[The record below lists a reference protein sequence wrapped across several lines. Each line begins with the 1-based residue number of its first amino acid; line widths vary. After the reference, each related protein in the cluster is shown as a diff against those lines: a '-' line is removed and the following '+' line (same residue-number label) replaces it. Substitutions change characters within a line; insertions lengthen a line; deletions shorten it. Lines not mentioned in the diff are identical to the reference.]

1 MVPRILVKAGLAAT
15 RGVGFIQGKPAST
28 AEALAVHLAKTSPTA
43 GVLLADISMEAC
55 AMCTM
60 KNQEQVHRQALLAY
74 ILRAF
79 HLVQCP
85 VLLLSGPAQV
95 VADADKRLFEV
106 ALQLP
111 SVWSGPPVPQAYVH
125 QPFLLFGINGEGVL
139 LHHACRVWQ
148 DQEVFLV
155 AFGPQPDDATEG
167 VPPYRFPGV
176 NGVGYFVPVEDRI
189 LGLRWQAHVLASDQ
203 VAFALE
209 AIAAESPKR
218 VFVLEPLLL
227 CQSLDTS
234 EAGPLRAALP
244 RIDEACWVISAIAAQ
259 GHWITLCWHVSFD
272 RVVSWASLPM
282 DIMVGPLSVAVAKAN
297 HMLAQVLR
305 KSASSFRF
313 SGGPSRSGPPGFC
326 GHLALVDL
334 ASRLTESDT
343 LPLEQAVRVS
353 SKWTLAFLAELQRA
367 SSVPAPWYVAGVIPP
382 LLEHGLP
389 SVLKDKGVPAEVV
402 TDRVKEAVQR
412 VGRGPLQKALQASNQ
427 WRELKMVCSNAAP
440 PFQLVLPS
448 ELKGLIDAKVAAGEE
463 VAPRRK
469 GKTKVAKGPAPL
481 ALQLPAPENIFVAKG
496 AFEHDGAELPQL
508 QLQDIGPQAR
518 EVVVVSAVS
527 AGPYLRIDKPVSKQ
541 ALGLLVLGP
550 LDLAATT
557 LKYEAV
563 RFQATC
569 NQAKDPLLLSAT
581 LLQIGDRFVAK
592 KAPGQCMTLDLV
604 PSVIVSDAGVYFEP
618 RGVEPRDA
626 SIDFSVF
633 WLPKEKTEALHGL
646 LRPAT
651 PFMNKEGLWWAI
663 QAVKEPPQT
672 VLHIQQGE
680 VLISEVQ
687 TKVESKPSQP
697 PVVAARATLKAITS
711 QVAADPDPLQT
722 SDPWAAALAGRV
734 GKPSSSSSAPP
745 VDFQAVVKQVESNL
759 RTKIAEQVEAANQ
772 TLVGRVATLESTV
785 GEVVTKV
792 QDQET
797 RLRDAFQELFDQQT
811 QRIEALLAPKRQ
823 RQE

>member
-1 MVPRILVKAGLAAT
+1 M
-15 RGVGFIQGKPAST
+15 
-28 AEALAVHLAKTSPTA
+28 
-43 GVLLADISMEAC
+43 
-55 AMCTM
+55 
-60 KNQEQVHRQALLAY
+60 
-74 ILRAF
+74 
-79 HLVQCP
+79 
-85 VLLLSGPAQV
+85 

-604 PSVIVSDAGVYFEP
+604 PSVIVRLAVY
-618 RGVEPRDA
+618 RDQWTDPWE
-626 SIDFSVF
+626 IF
-633 WLPKEKTEALHGL
+633 
-646 LRPAT
+646 
-651 PFMNKEGLWWAI
+651 
-663 QAVKEPPQT
+663 
-672 VLHIQQGE
+672 
-680 VLISEVQ
+680 
-687 TKVESKPSQP
+687 
-697 PVVAARATLKAITS
+697 VAALSMLQCSTL
-711 QVAADPDPLQT
+711 P
-722 SDPWAAALAGRV
+722 
-734 GKPSSSSSAPP
+734 
-745 VDFQAVVKQVESNL
+745 
-759 RTKIAEQVEAANQ
+759 
-772 TLVGRVATLESTV
+772 
-785 GEVVTKV
+785 
-792 QDQET
+792 
-797 RLRDAFQELFDQQT
+797 
-811 QRIEALLAPKRQ
+811 
-823 RQE
+823 